1 MVFAKPHSV
10 YFSEFDV
17 KNILISVISFL
28 EPEALLKNVRIK
40 YEFPSEDIVFTG
52 EKNQL
57 KQFFINLIKN
67 SIEAMPTG
75 GNIYVSIDST
85 AHHILIKI
93 KDEGVGIG
101 EEQVKRLGEPFFT
114 TKHNGNGLGLMVS
127 YKIIQNH
134 KGTINVKSKLNQ
146 GTSFII
152 TFNKTTKKEAF
163 NL

>member
-1 MVFAKPHSV
+1 
-10 YFSEFDV
+10 
-17 KNILISVISFL
+17 
-28 EPEALLKNVRIK
+28 
-40 YEFPSEDIVFTG
+40 
-52 EKNQL
+52 
-57 KQFFINLIKN
+57 
-67 SIEAMPTG
+67 MPTG

-101 EEQVKRLGEPFFT
+101 EEHVKRLGEPFFT

-134 KGTINVKSKLNQ
+134 KGTINVKSRLNQ

-152 TFNKTTKKEAF
+152 TFNKKTKKEAF

>member
-1 MVFAKPHSV
+1 
-10 YFSEFDV
+10 
-17 KNILISVISFL
+17 
-28 EPEALLKNVRIK
+28 
-40 YEFPSEDIVFTG
+40 
-52 EKNQL
+52 
-57 KQFFINLIKN
+57 
-67 SIEAMPTG
+67 MPTG

-101 EEQVKRLGEPFFT
+101 EEHVKRLGESFFT

-134 KGTINVKSKLNQ
+134 KGKINVKSKLNQ

-152 TFNKTTKKEAF
+152 TFNKTTKKRS
-163 NL
+163 L

>member
-1 MVFAKPHSV
+1 MQKALNEATI
-10 YFSEFDV
+10 FSITDRNDRISYVNEKFCDLY
-17 KNILISVISFL
+17 KYTREELIG
-28 EPEALLKNVRIK
+28 KK
-40 YEFPSEDIVFTG
+40 
-52 EKNQL
+52 L
-57 KQFFINLIKN
+57 KQVFINLIKN

-114 TKHNGNGLGLMVS
+114 TKLNGNGLGLMVS

-152 TFNKTTKKEAF
+152 TFNKKTKNEAL
-163 NL
+163 NI